1 MAASLAT
8 LQRAERF
15 AALHTEGCF
24 VVPNPWDRGS
34 AVLLSSLGFAALA
47 SSSAGHAYALGLPDG
62 GLGRERTLA
71 HLRELVDASALPL
84 TADLENGFGDSP
96 EDCADSVRAAAA
108 LGVVGGS
115 IEDASGRAEAPI
127 YGFDESVARVR
138 AAVRAAR
145 ALPFPFVLT
154 ARAENL
160 LWGRNDLDDTVRR
173 LQAYAEAGADVL
185 YAPGLKT
192 AQEVERVV
200 RAVAPRPVNVIMGLG
215 AGALD
220 RATLAQLGVRRISV
234 GSSMARAAYN
244 ALLKAAREVQ
254 DPGRFDYANGV
265 PGLAAFNALF
275 RGTGTNGS
283 V

>member
-1 MAASLAT
+1 MHTPST
-8 LQRAERF
+8 TQQRAERF
-15 AALHTEGCF
+15 AELHHAGCF

-34 AVLLSSLGFAALA
+34 AVLLSGMGFSALA

-71 HLRELVDASALPL
+71 HLRELVDASPLPL
-84 TADLENGFGDSP
+84 TADLENGFGDTP

-115 IEDASGRAEAPI
+115 IEDATGRPEDPI
-127 YGFDESVARVR
+127 YGFDAAVARVR

-145 ALPFPFVLT
+145 ALPFPFMLT

-160 LWGRNDLDDTVRR
+160 LWGRIDLDDTVRR

-192 AQEVERVV
+192 EQDIERVV

-215 AGALD
+215 AGGLD
-220 RATLAQLGVRRISV
+220 RETLARLGVRRISV

-244 ALLKAAREVQ
+244 ALLGAAREVQ
-254 DPGRFDYANGV
+254 EPGRFDYASGV
-265 PGLAAFNALF
+265 PGLAAFNQMF
-275 RGTGTNGS
+275 REAGQNGGT
-283 V
+283 

>member
-1 MAASLAT
+1 MNTTSAT
-8 LQRAERF
+8 RARAERF
-15 AALHTEGCF
+15 TELHREGCF

-34 AVLLSSLGFAALA
+34 AVLLSGLGFSALA

-71 HLRELVDASALPL
+71 HLRELVDASPLPL
-84 TADLENGFGDSP
+84 TADLENGFGDAP
-96 EDCADSVRAAAA
+96 EDCADAIRATAA

-115 IEDASGRAEAPI
+115 IEDATGRPDDPI
-127 YGFDESVARVR
+127 YGFDASVARVR
-138 AAVRAAR
+138 AAVKAAR

-160 LWGRNDLDDTVRR
+160 LWGRIDLDDTVRR

-192 AQEVERVV
+192 AEEVERVV

-215 AGALD
+215 SGALD
-220 RATLAQLGVRRISV
+220 RATLAGLGVRRISV

-244 ALLKAAREVQ
+244 ALLKAAQEVQ
-254 DPGRFDYANGV
+254 GPGRFDYATGL
-265 PGLAAFNALF
+265 PGLAAFNQMF
-275 RGTGTNGS
+275 RSAGPSGGN
-283 V
+283 